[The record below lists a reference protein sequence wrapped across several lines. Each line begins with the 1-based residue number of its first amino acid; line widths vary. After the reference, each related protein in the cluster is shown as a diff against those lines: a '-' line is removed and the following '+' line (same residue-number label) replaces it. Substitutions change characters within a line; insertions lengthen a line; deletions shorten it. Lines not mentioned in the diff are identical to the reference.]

1 MATYEF
7 KVPGDHASTKENN
20 ANMEKN
26 KHADSGMKYQGQK
39 EISNFLL
46 ILQVTCLCCQQST
59 GKKNLDYNHREDF
72 QVKIQLALSAIKWL
86 PNYKLPIIKP

>member
-7 KVPGDHASTKENN
+7 KVPGDHASMKENN

-46 ILQVTCLCCQQST
+46 ILQVTCLCCQ
-59 GKKNLDYNHREDF
+59 
-72 QVKIQLALSAIKWL
+72 
-86 PNYKLPIIKP
+86 

>member
-1 MATYEF
+1 MP
-7 KVPGDHASTKENN
+7 KDHASMKENN

-59 GKKNLDYNHREDF
+59 GKKILDYNHTEDF
-72 QVKIQLALSAIKWL
+72 HVTI
-86 PNYKLPIIKP
+86 